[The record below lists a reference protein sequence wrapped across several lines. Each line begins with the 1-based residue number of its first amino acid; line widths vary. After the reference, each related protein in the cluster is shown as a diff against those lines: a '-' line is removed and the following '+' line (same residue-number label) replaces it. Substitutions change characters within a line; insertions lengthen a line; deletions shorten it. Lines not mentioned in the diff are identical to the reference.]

1 MAEIKSSSK
10 LASRDLKGASSK
22 WILLIIA
29 VAVMLFILNCFR
41 YSFTQDDAFI
51 SFRYAANFLHGDGLV
66 YNAGEHVEGF
76 TNFLWVML
84 LVLFKGV
91 LGLDFIFT
99 SRLLGLIAG
108 STIFL
113 MAGLMLNRKGEKLFP
128 VTMLSVVIALLSNQS
143 LPYWSISSLETSA
156 FASLAI
162 ASLIAEYHRPR
173 LTPALLILATL
184 LRPEGAL
191 VFGVIFIHRILTTK
205 RVPIYF
211 AAIYVIPLLPFAAF
225 KLLYYGSLLPN
236 PFYAKSGIGLEYFRS
251 GLEYL
256 WFFSRTIGVYGILFA
271 VPLLGIKRLW
281 SRFSLLYLYVFFY
294 VAYVVM
300 IGGDVLKVYRF
311 FIPIVP
317 VLYVLMIATLKE
329 AFDALPLRRWLAT
342 SLILVSSVGYA
353 AGSYILSLDHVAQYL
368 YTERGLTEMMST
380 FAKDVNENLET
391 NCSLAATT
399 IGAVGFG
406 LPGHRVIDML
416 GLTDAFIARH
426 PEKLDGITSSWKER
440 RFNNRYILEQ
450 QPDIILFSTN
460 YKPSAPAER
469 ALMLHSEFRRKYSPI
484 GFILRGELSV
494 GYKRNGTVDI
504 SADVVHSDIAFVNE
518 LSDGYY
524 YLNRKAL
531 PIALS
536 HFQKAR
542 ELLGEDYPI
551 LTFNIG
557 LCNLY
562 LKYEDTALSYFHQA
576 IEQDSTCWEA
586 RFKITQILERRGE
599 HDVADLQ
606 WQFLKRHFPWLI
618 RQINQPAG

>member
-1 MAEIKSSSK
+1 MKDAFF
-10 LASRDLKGASSK
+10 K
-22 WILLIIA
+22 WIWLIIA
-29 VAVMLFILNCFR
+29 AATALFICNCFR

-66 YNAGEHVEGF
+66 YNTGVRVEGY

-91 LGLDFIFT
+91 LRLDFVFT
-99 SRLLGLIAG
+99 SRLVGLIAG
-108 STIFL
+108 SAIFL
-113 MAGLMLNRKGEKLFP
+113 MAGSMLNREEDKLHP
-128 VTMLSVVIALLSNQS
+128 TIVLSLMITLLSNQS

-162 ASLIAEYHRPR
+162 ASLVAEYRRPQ
-173 LTPALLILATL
+173 LTPVLLIVATL

-191 VFGVIFIHRILTTK
+191 VFGAILAHRILTTR
-205 RVPIYF
+205 RVPFRF
-211 AAIYVIPLLPFAAF
+211 AAIYVIPLLPFAVF

-236 PFYAKSGIGLEYFRS
+236 PFYAKSGIGLEYVRS
-251 GLEYL
+251 GLEYF
-256 WFFSRTIGVYGILFA
+256 WFFCRTVGVYGLVFA
-271 VPLLGIKRLW
+271 IPLLGIKRLW
-281 SRFSLLYLYVFFY
+281 SRFALLYLYVLFY
-294 VAYVVM
+294 VAYVVV

-311 FIPIVP
+311 FVPIVP
-317 VLYVLMIATLKE
+317 ALYVLLVATLE
-329 AFDALPLRRWLAT
+329 EVLTALSVKRWLANGMV
-342 SLILVSSVGYA
+342 LFASVGFA
-353 AGSYILSLDHVAQYL
+353 AGSFLLSRNHVDEYL
-368 YTERGLTEMMST
+368 FTERGLTERMAT
-380 FAKDVNENLET
+380 FAQDVSENLGTE
-391 NCSLAATT
+391 CSLAATT

-416 GLTDAFIARH
+416 GLTDTFIARH
-426 PEKLDGITSSWKER
+426 PERVEGITSSWRER
-440 RFNNRYILEQ
+440 RFNSRYLLEQ

-484 GFILRGELSV
+484 GFFLGRELSV
-494 GYKRNGTVDI
+494 AYRRNGPVDI
-504 SADVVHSDIAFVNE
+504 SADVVHPSVGFVNE

-524 YLNRKAL
+524 YMNRKASQ
-531 PIALS
+531 IALS

-551 LTFNIG
+551 LTFHLG
-557 LCNLY
+557 LCSLG
-562 LKYEDTALSYFHQA
+562 LKDVDTALYYFRQA

-586 RFKITQILERRGE
+586 HFKIAQILDRRGE
-599 HDVADLQ
+599 RDAADLE

-618 RQINQPAG
+618 RQTNRPAGRTAPVDEID